1 MEVWKKVPGLPD
13 RFEVSNFGQVRT
25 VDYWYEHKLRNGIT
39 NLVFRRGR
47 TLRQCVNHAKGG
59 YAQVTITF
67 TENGSKKVVSGKV
80 HRLVAKAFIEN
91 PDQLEE
97 VNHKDSNKLN
107 NHASNLEWV
116 SRSQNICH
124 NYASGQRKP
133 HKKKRAVVATNECG
147 VLEFE
152 SMLAASKSGLFVLA
166 SIQRCLAGKAKQH
179 KGYFWH
185 FKDDA
190 ETEGDSPNYKAPDLK
205 DCV

>member
-1 MEVWKKVPGLPD
+1 MEIWKKILGLPD

-47 TLRQCVNHAKGG
+47 TLRQYVNHAKGG

-67 TENGSKKVVSGKV
+67 TENGLKKVVSGKV

-91 PDQLEE
+91 PELLEE

-107 NHASNLEWV
+107 NHVSNLEWV
-116 SRSQNICH
+116 SRSENICH

-133 HKKKRAVVATNECG
+133 HKKKRAIVATDGCS

-152 SMLAASKSGLFVLA
+152 SMLAASKYGSFVLA
-166 SIQRCLAGKAKQH
+166 SIQKCLSGKAKHH
-179 KGYFWH
+179 KGYSWK
-185 FKDDA
+185 FKDDLENA
-190 ETEGDSPNYKAPDLK
+190 SAAPNYVPPALDS
-205 DCV
+205 CV